1 MIIMIVANPHLV
13 RRTAAGPSSG
23 RCVMDSSTQSP
34 PAPAAARRRALRFLA
49 VAPLGALLLL
59 TGAQPGWSGEG
70 RVAAAWQAEFATED
84 ATLAALEAAIDEA
97 LAANQVVTIDWRLLA
112 GLNYRNGQV
121 SEALQKVD
129 GKQVRIPGFIV
140 PLEDYMEEA
149 AEFLLVPYY
158 GACIHTPPPPPNQM
172 VHVVMEN
179 NRKARTG
186 WWEPI
191 WMEGKLDI
199 KNIDSPYGSVGFQI
213 SGRRVTPYE
222 Y

>member
-1 MIIMIVANPHLV
+1 MENPTPTGAH
-13 RRTAAGPSSG
+13 R
-23 RCVMDSSTQSP
+23 SP
-34 PAPAAARRRALRFLA
+34 LRFLVVVPFVMMLFVSGVRTGWTGETSA
-49 VAPLGALLLL
+49 ASPWPLADVH
-59 TGAQPGWSGEG
+59 
-70 RVAAAWQAEFATED
+70 RDDAAAA
-84 ATLAALEAAIDEA
+84 AALNAAIDEA
-97 LAANQVVTIDWRLLA
+97 LATGNPVTIDWRLLA

-121 SEALQKVD
+121 SDALKRVD
-129 GKQVRIPGFIV
+129 GQQVRLPGFIV